1 MIDLAALKFVL
12 ADSVQLLTLIAL
24 IAGPI
29 AALIGLTVWLVGRR
43 QRPGR

>member
-1 MIDLAALKFVL
+1 MIDLSMLKFVF

-29 AALIGLTVWLVGRR
+29 ALLIGLTVWLVGRR
-43 QRPGR
+43 YRPGR